1 MRPNTMYKLFA
12 ITFLVLNFFSR
23 CTFSQQEKAINW
35 QYPQKIAT
43 IDEYF
48 NKSDN
53 ETVVFY
59 KHSSKC
65 GLCHMIR
72 DDFNRQWNSSQENV
86 VLVFIEVNENRSLS
100 NYLAKRTAIRHH
112 SPQVI
117 VVKNNEVIYAETH
130 GNIKI
135 PAIEHALK
143 SH

>member
-1 MRPNTMYKLFA
+1 MCKLFA
-12 ITFLVLNFFSR
+12 VSVFLLHFFSS
-23 CTFSQQEKAINW
+23 CTFSQGDQSLDW
-35 QYPQKIAT
+35 QYPQKISA
-43 IDEYF
+43 IDECFANSY
-48 NKSDN
+48 KKA
-53 ETVVFY
+53 VVFY

-100 NYLAKRTAIRHH
+100 NYLAERTAIRHH

-117 VVKNNEVIYAETH
+117 VVKNNEVIYSKTH
-130 GNIKI
+130 GSIKI
-135 PAIEHALK
+135 PEIEQALK